1 MINVPENTA
10 AHEDELSPMKTDLLT
25 LVDITADFSNREVLA
40 TKEMLFEAF
49 SEKAPKAAA
58 PKVSAIQAEIDR
70 SVDEALKLR
79 EKDGGAP
86 VKVPVGGLGR
96 ESGAVMPPSTRDQR
110 KILTRREML
119 SSLLSGHIG
128 EALAAAEAEEKAQEG
143 EPRVISPEYFD
154 QVLAA
159 GLEGEFG
166 LASLTAWDGTVY
178 YHYKPLL
185 SQMYARMLSAK
196 NNPLELVK
204 DTVRENSRIYPRPV
218 NIETFGD
225 MPFSLSPEELEEL
238 MKRIAEDEDGQD
250 IRYTTTSIGSVYLY
264 SRKYLDDD
272 YADFLAE
279 QIDVGMD
286 ESP

>member
-1 MINVPENTA
+1 MINVPEQTA
-10 AHEDELSPMKTDLLT
+10 AGSGVLSQMKTDVLT
-25 LVDITADFSNREVLA
+25 LVDITADFSNREILA
-40 TKEMLFEAF
+40 TKDMLFDAF
-49 SEKAPKAAA
+49 AQKAPKAEA
-58 PKVSAIQAEIDR
+58 PRVADLQAEIDR
-70 SVDEALKLR
+70 SVDDALKLR
-79 EKDGGAP
+79 EKESTVP
-86 VKVPVGGLGR
+86 VKVPVNALGR

-119 SSLLSGHIG
+119 TSLLSGHIG
-128 EALAAAEAEEKAQEG
+128 DALAAAEDEEKREEG
-143 EPRVISPEYFD
+143 RERVIEPEYFD

-218 NIETFGD
+218 NIETFSD
-225 MPFSLSPEELEEL
+225 MPFNLKPEELEEL

-264 SRKYLDDD
+264 SRKYLEDD